1 MQTKNES
8 APMSPRTQSKF
19 DKIEQDRLNAI
30 KNAEIQQQKALD
42 LQAQKLREEAEKAA
56 QQQAALLA

>member
-42 LQAQKLREEAEKAA
+42 LQAQKLREEAE
-56 QQQAALLA
+56 

>member
-1 MQTKNES
+1 
-8 APMSPRTQSKF
+8 MSPRTQSKF

-42 LQAQKLREEAEKAA
+42 LQAQKLREEAE
-56 QQQAALLA
+56 